1 MPYFQETELPKETS
15 SASPKDHSLDVSQ
28 EEDKNMKTAEVATV
42 DIKSGGSS
50 PRLAIEN
57 GNSSPVS
64 PEVIKKLVD
73 NSGKNQ
79 NGISSSSSPPLLV
92 KPITSPTVENDF
104 KTIKIPNPTS
114 LLNQLQNSNQF
125 L

>member
-1 MPYFQETELPKETS
+1 MPYFQETELPKESTS
-15 SASPKDHSLDVSQ
+15 SASSKDSAAADVSL
-28 EEDKNMKTAEVATV
+28 EVNNAMKTTAEVATV

-64 PEVIKKLVD
+64 PEIVKSKDIE
-73 NSGKNQ
+73 NQ
-79 NGISSSSSPPLLV
+79 SKSQTPPLLI
-92 KPITSPTVENDF
+92 KPINSPTVENDF
-104 KTIKIPNPTS
+104 KTIKMANPAN
-114 LLNQLQNSNQF
+114 LLNQLQNSNSF

>member
-1 MPYFQETELPKETS
+1 MPYFQETELPKESTS
-15 SASPKDHSLDVSQ
+15 SASSKDSAAADVSL
-28 EEDKNMKTAEVATV
+28 EVNNAMKTTTEVATV

-64 PEVIKKLVD
+64 PEIVKSKNIE
-73 NSGKNQ
+73 NPGKSQ
-79 NGISSSSSPPLLV
+79 TPPLLI
-92 KPITSPTVENDF
+92 KPINSPTVENDF
-104 KTIKIPNPTS
+104 KTIKMANPAN
-114 LLNQLQNSNQF
+114 LLNQLQNSNSF